1 MIPGLRRW
9 ASNAASGTFQMRTV
23 ILLILSNLFM
33 TAAWYGHLKFRH
45 APLLLVI
52 LLSWLIAL
60 PEYSLQVPANRIG
73 YSQFTASQLK
83 IIQEAISI
91 TIFVIFSV
99 LYLREVP
106 SWRAAIA
113 FVLIFLAV
121 AIAVYPGTAQA
132 AKSPAPDPSSA
143 QRPEPPQS
151 GQGPLEVGG

>member
-1 MIPGLRRW
+1 
-9 ASNAASGTFQMRTV
+9 MRTV

-33 TAAWYGHLKFRH
+33 TVAWYGHLKFRH
-45 APLLLVI
+45 APLLVVI

-73 YSQFTASQLK
+73 YGQFTAPQLK

-91 TIFVIFSV
+91 TVFVIFSI

-106 SWRAAIA
+106 TWRAGLA
-113 FVLIFLAV
+113 FLLIFLAV
-121 AIAVYPGTAQA
+121 AIAVYPGKVQA
-132 AKSPAPDPSSA
+132 AKNSTQKPPSA
-143 QRPEPPQS
+143 QRPVPPQS

>member
-1 MIPGLRRW
+1 
-9 ASNAASGTFQMRTV
+9 MRTV

-52 LLSWLIAL
+52 VLSWLIAL

-73 YSQFTASQLK
+73 YSQFTAAQLK

-91 TIFVIFSV
+91 TIFVIFSF

-106 SWRAAIA
+106 TWRAAVA

-121 AIAVYPGTAQA
+121 AIAVCPGMAPAANQA
-132 AKSPAPDPSSA
+132 SSKPPSM
-143 QRPEPPQS
+143 QRPEAPQR